1 MSLSKNLLAFFA
13 TVSHAEGTDQAPDPY
28 AVVYGYTHTITDFSD
43 HPAATGEWTGEILTD
58 QQCRNAGVPPGCK
71 STAAG
76 RYQINLP
83 TWKTCKQALGLKD
96 FTPDSQDRAAAW
108 LIQRD
113 GALDMV
119 NGGQFADAIIK
130 CRETWASLPG
140 NSAGQ
145 PQRTLASLTSFY
157 ADAGGAFA

>member
-1 MSLSKNLLAFFA
+1 VSLSRNLLAFFA
-13 TVSHAEGTDQAPDPY
+13 TVSHAEGTDQAENPY
-28 AVVYGYTHTITDFSD
+28 AVVYGFTHTITDFSD

-58 QQCRNAGVPPGCK
+58 EQCRNAGVPPGCK

-83 TWKTCKQALGLKD
+83 TWKECKKALNLPD
-96 FTPDSQDRAAAW
+96 FTPPSQDRAAAL

-119 NGGQFADAIIK
+119 NAGQFADAITK

-157 ADAGGAFA
+157 ADNGGAFA

>member
-1 MSLSKNLLAFFA
+1 MSPNLAAFLS
-13 TVSHAEGTDQAPDPY
+13 TISHGEGTDQAADSY
-28 AVVYGYTHTITDFSD
+28 RVVYGFTHTIVSFAD
-43 HPAATGEWTGEILTD
+43 HPAATGEWPGEILTD

-83 TWKTCKQALGLKD
+83 TWKTCKAALGLKD

-157 ADAGGAFA
+157 ADSGGAFA

>member
-1 MSLSKNLLAFFA
+1 MSPNLAAFLS
-13 TVSHAEGTDQAPDPY
+13 TVSHAEGTDQAADQY

-58 QQCRNAGVPPGCK
+58 EQCRNAGVPPGCK

-83 TWKTCKQALGLKD
+83 TWKMCKQALGLKD
-96 FTPDSQDRAAAW
+96 FTGPSQDRAAAL

-119 NGGQFADAIIK
+119 NGGQFVDAITK

-145 PQRTLASLTSFY
+145 PQRTMASLTSFY
-157 ADAGGAFA
+157 GDAGGAFA

>member
-1 MSLSKNLLAFFA
+1 VTTNLAAFLS
-13 TVSHAEGTDQAPDPY
+13 TISHAEGTDQAADSY
-28 AVVYGYTHTITDFSD
+28 RACYGYAHNIVSFAD
-43 HPAATGEWTGEILTD
+43 HPAATLEWTGEYLTD
-58 QQCRNAGVPPGCK
+58 QQCRNVGLPPLCK

-76 RYQINLP
+76 RYQINFP
-83 TWKTCKQALGLKD
+83 TWRECKKALNLPD
-96 FTPDSQDRAAAW
+96 FTPASQDRAAAW

-157 ADAGGAFA
+157 GDQGGAFA

>member
-1 MSLSKNLLAFFA
+1 MTKNLAAFLS
-13 TVSHAEGTDQAPDPY
+13 TVSHAEGTDRAAEPY
-28 AVVYGYTHTITDFSD
+28 RVVYGFTHVIANFAG
-43 HPAATGEWTGEILTD
+43 HPAETGEWTGQILTD
-58 QQCRNAGVPPGCK
+58 EQCRNAGVPPGCK

-83 TWKTCKQALGLKD
+83 TWKECKKALFLRD

-113 GALDMV
+113 GALDLV
-119 NGGQFADAIIK
+119 NSGQFIDAIAK
-130 CRETWASLPG
+130 CKETWASLPG

-145 PQRTLASLTSFY
+145 PQKTLTALTQFY
-157 ADAGGAFA
+157 GDNGGAFA